1 MLFFFFLVFFK
12 NRYRKVLLFISK
24 APQFRSHKT
33 QSLNK
38 SFNKAVQLTFFIASP
53 DLSSSWFCD
62 SQLKSKKKKKVL
74 QILVAVFSFLCCCCC
89 CCFSVMINKLPSKGS
104 FATNNLGLL
113 WLNLKI
119 MSSCQGLHRSV
130 SADFFLTV
138 HCD

>member
-1 MLFFFFLVFFK
+1 MGFFGVVFCFFYK

-38 SFNKAVQLTFFIASP
+38 SFNKAVQLTFLLPAQTSAAVGFVTHN
-53 DLSSSWFCD
+53 
-62 SQLKSKKKKKVL
+62 LKVKKKKVL
-74 QILVAVFSFLCCCCC
+74 QILVTVFSFLCC
-89 CCFSVMINKLPSKGS
+89 CCFSVMINQLPSKGS
-104 FATNNLGLL
+104 FATNNLGFL

-130 SADFFLTV
+130 SADFALTV

>member
-1 MLFFFFLVFFK
+1 MLFFFLFFFK

-62 SQLKSKKKKKVL
+62 SQLKSKKKKKGV
-74 QILVAVFSFLCCCCC
+74 
-89 CCFSVMINKLPSKGS
+89 
-104 FATNNLGLL
+104 
-113 WLNLKI
+113 
-119 MSSCQGLHRSV
+119 
-130 SADFFLTV
+130 ADFSRSFFFSLLLLLLFFSY
-138 HCD
+138 D